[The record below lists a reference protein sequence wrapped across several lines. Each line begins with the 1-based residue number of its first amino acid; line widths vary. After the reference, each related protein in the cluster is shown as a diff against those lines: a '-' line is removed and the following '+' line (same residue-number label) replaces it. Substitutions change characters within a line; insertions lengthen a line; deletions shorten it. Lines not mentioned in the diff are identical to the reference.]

1 MSVKLRINGNKTIEH
16 EKIKSR
22 LGLTD
27 KKNHTAFYFEGSAF
41 ITPNEDLEYD
51 EVINSIET
59 SCKRSIKKKLMNSKT
74 LDNNFLMNFEVCSDR
89 MKKDKNTYLSFQYH
103 FKQKNNENKS
113 IFTVKKENYDFF
125 KSLLSDIENE
135 MNLHNIKINKNKR
148 VEIC

>member
-16 EKIKSR
+16 EKIKSK

-27 KKNHTAFYFEGSAF
+27 KKNHTVFYFEGSAF
-41 ITPNEDLEYD
+41 ITPQDDLDYD
-51 EVINSIET
+51 EVISSIES

-89 MKKDKNTYLSFQYH
+89 MKKNKNTFLSFQYH

-113 IFTVKKENYDFF
+113 IFNVKKENYDFF
-125 KSLLSDIENE
+125 ESLLFDIENE
-135 MNLHNIKINKNKR
+135 MNLHNIKINKNKKS
-148 VEIC
+148 